1 MDIINI
7 TLESKMKKKPLKR
20 FQKNL
25 ILVFEANKAF
35 IVLGLFS
42 DAESKLFFSFQTLSC
57 LSYYYTHSYYSFPL
71 LFSKKSQENPTRA
84 KFIQL

>member
-7 TLESKMKKKPLKR
+7 TLESKMKKKKPLKR

-25 ILVFEANKAF
+25 ILAFEANKAF

-42 DAESKLFFSFQTLSC
+42 EAESELFFSFQTLSY
-57 LSYYYTHSYYSFPL
+57 LSYYYTH
-71 LFSKKSQENPTRA
+71 K
-84 KFIQL
+84 

>member
-20 FQKNL
+20 FQKNS
-25 ILVFEANKAF
+25 ILAFEANKAF

-42 DAESKLFFSFQTLSC
+42 EAESELFFRFRLSSY
-57 LSYYYTHSYYSFPL
+57 LSYYYTH
-71 LFSKKSQENPTRA
+71 K
-84 KFIQL
+84 